1 MIGGKKKGGAAVDA
15 AVSRAVNY
23 EVSVADL
30 ARRSQK
36 RAWWVAGSS
45 LAVTVIMAG
54 AIFMMLPLKER
65 EPYLVVLDPVTGN
78 AQVSRL
84 VGAAN
89 DGRLYAD
96 QAIARSNIHRFVV
109 ARESYD
115 YDLMM
120 TSQSGDWKLP
130 FLMSAGSASTEMRA
144 LWAPT
149 NPANPSVVYGRDRA
163 IRIRILSIVLE
174 RVGGPRREGAAT
186 VRFQRV
192 LFDKKSGG
200 SRVIDNK
207 VAMIEFEYNP
217 NLRLSDADRVQ
228 NPLGFQ
234 VKTYR
239 VDSDAATTTPG
250 EVELAPVAEVTLPD
264 MSMPAAPGQVPAG
277 MADPAMAVPAQP
289 PGAVDPAQIQQLQMQ
304 LQMLQQ
310 QQQQQMQQQG
320 QPQPA
325 SGQPGPAAALGA
337 MPTSYGDAAR

>member
-1 MIGGKKKGGAAVDA
+1 MIGGKKKAGAAVDA
-15 AVSRAVNY
+15 AVLRSMNY
-23 EVSVADL
+23 EVTVADL

-36 RAWWVAGSS
+36 RAWWVAGVS
-45 LAVTVIMAG
+45 LAVTLILAG

-84 VGAAN
+84 VASAA

-96 QAIARSNIHRFVV
+96 QAVARSNIHRFVV

-130 FLMSAGSASTEMRA
+130 FLMSTGSVSAEMRA
-144 LWAPT
+144 LWGQG
-149 NPANPSVVYGRDRA
+149 NPANPSILYGKDRA
-163 IRIRILSIVLE
+163 VRIRILSIVLE

-217 NLRLSDADRVQ
+217 NLRLSDADRGQ

-239 VDSDAATTTPG
+239 VDNDAALTTPG
-250 EVELAPVAEVTLPD
+250 EVELAPVPATTLPD
-264 MSMPAAPGQVPAG
+264 LSVATGQPAVSGAEGAALPAT
-277 MADPAMAVPAQP
+277 
-289 PGAVDPAQIQQLQMQ
+289 GAVDPLQIQQLQLQ
-304 LQMLQQ
+304 LQLLQQ
-310 QQQQQMQQQG
+310 QQLQQG
-320 QPQPA
+320 QLQQ
-325 SGQPGPAAALGA
+325 GQEQVATPGA
-337 MPTSYGDAAR
+337 MGSLPPPNGDVAR

>member
-1 MIGGKKKGGAAVDA
+1 MIGGKKKTGPAVDA
-15 AVSRAVNY
+15 AVARAVNY

-30 ARRSQK
+30 AKRSQK
-36 RAWWVAGSS
+36 RAWWVAGTS
-45 LAVTVIMAG
+45 LAVTLIMSG

-65 EPYLVVLDPVTGN
+65 EPYLVVLDPITGN

-84 VGAAN
+84 VSSADDN
-89 DGRLYAD
+89 RLYAD
-96 QAIARSNIHRFVV
+96 QAVARSNIHRFIV

-115 YDLMM
+115 YELMM

-130 FLMSAGSASTEMRA
+130 FLMSTGSVSSEMRA
-144 LWAPT
+144 LWGQS
-149 NPANPSVVYGRDRA
+149 NPANPSILYGRDRA
-163 IRIRILSIVLE
+163 VRIRILSIVLE
-174 RVGGPRREGAAT
+174 RVGGPKREGAAT

-192 LFDKKSGG
+192 LFDKKTGG

-250 EVELAPVAEVTLPD
+250 EVELSPVPAATLPELPMAAAGEAMPMQLPADGAMPAPVAP
-264 MSMPAAPGQVPAG
+264 
-277 MADPAMAVPAQP
+277 
-289 PGAVDPAQIQQLQMQ
+289 VDPAQIQQLQLQ

-310 QQQQQMQQQG
+310 QQLQQQQSQQG
-320 QPQPA
+320 QGTA
-325 SGQPGPAAALGA
+325 GAAGA
-337 MPTSYGDAAR
+337 IGVLPPSNGDVAR

>member
-1 MIGGKKKGGAAVDA
+1 MIGGKKKAGAAVDA
-15 AVSRAVNY
+15 AISRSMNY
-23 EVSVADL
+23 EVTVADL

-36 RAWWVAGSS
+36 RAWWVAGVS
-45 LAVTVIMAG
+45 LAVTLILAG

-84 VGAAN
+84 VASAA

-96 QAIARSNIHRFVV
+96 QAVARSNIHRFVV

-130 FLMSAGSASTEMRA
+130 FLMSTGSVSAEMRA
-144 LWAPT
+144 LWGQG
-149 NPANPSVVYGRDRA
+149 NPANPSILYGKDRA
-163 IRIRILSIVLE
+163 VRIRILSIVLE

-239 VDSDAATTTPG
+239 VDNDAALTTPG
-250 EVELAPVAEVTLPD
+250 EVELAPVPATTLPD
-264 MSMPAAPGQVPAG
+264 LSVATGQPAASGAERAALPAT
-277 MADPAMAVPAQP
+277 
-289 PGAVDPAQIQQLQMQ
+289 GAVDPLQIQQLQLQ
-304 LQMLQQ
+304 LQLLQQ
-310 QQQQQMQQQG
+310 QQLQQG
-320 QPQPA
+320 QLQQ
-325 SGQPGPAAALGA
+325 GQEQVATPGA
-337 MPTSYGDAAR
+337 MGSLPPPNGDVAR

>member
-23 EVSVADL
+23 EVTVADL
-30 ARRSQK
+30 ARRSQR

-84 VGAAN
+84 VGAAD

-239 VDSDAATTTPG
+239 VDSDAATTTPV
-250 EVELAPVAEVTLPD
+250 EVELAPVPEVTLPD
-264 MSMPAAPGQVPAG
+264 MSIPTAPGQVPTG
-277 MADPAMAVPAQP
+277 MADSTMSVPAQP
-289 PGAVDPAQIQQLQMQ
+289 PGAVDPAQIQQLQLQ

-310 QQQQQMQQQG
+310 QQQLQQQG

-325 SGQPGPAAALGA
+325 PGQPGPAATLGA
-337 MPTSYGDAAR
+337 MPTPYGDGAR

>member
-1 MIGGKKKGGAAVDA
+1 MIGGKKKTGAAVDA
-15 AVSRAVNY
+15 AISRSMNY
-23 EVSVADL
+23 EVTVADL

-36 RAWWVAGSS
+36 RAWWVAGVS
-45 LAVTVIMAG
+45 LAVTLILAG

-84 VGAAN
+84 VASAA

-96 QAIARSNIHRFVV
+96 QAVARSNIHRFVV

-130 FLMSAGSASTEMRA
+130 FLMSTGSVSAEMRA
-144 LWAPT
+144 LWGQG
-149 NPANPSVVYGRDRA
+149 NPANPSILYGKDRA
-163 IRIRILSIVLE
+163 VRIRILSIVLE

-239 VDSDAATTTPG
+239 VDNDAALTTPG
-250 EVELAPVAEVTLPD
+250 EVELAPVPATTLPD
-264 MSMPAAPGQVPAG
+264 LSVATGQPAVSGAQGAALPAT
-277 MADPAMAVPAQP
+277 
-289 PGAVDPAQIQQLQMQ
+289 GAVDPLQIQQLQLQ
-304 LQMLQQ
+304 LQLLQQ
-310 QQQQQMQQQG
+310 QQLQQG
-320 QPQPA
+320 QLQQ
-325 SGQPGPAAALGA
+325 GQEQVATPGA
-337 MPTSYGDAAR
+337 MGSLPPPNGDVAR

>member
-1 MIGGKKKGGAAVDA
+1 MIGGKKKAGAAVDA
-15 AVSRAVNY
+15 AVLRSMNY
-23 EVSVADL
+23 EVTVADL

-36 RAWWVAGSS
+36 RAWWVAGVS
-45 LAVTVIMAG
+45 LAVTLILAG

-84 VGAAN
+84 VASAA

-96 QAIARSNIHRFVV
+96 QAVARSNIHRFVV

-130 FLMSAGSASTEMRA
+130 FLMSTGSVSAEMRA
-144 LWAPT
+144 LWGQG
-149 NPANPSVVYGRDRA
+149 NPANPSILYGKDRA
-163 IRIRILSIVLE
+163 VRIRILSIVLE

-239 VDSDAATTTPG
+239 VDNDAALTTPG
-250 EVELAPVAEVTLPD
+250 EVELAPVPATTLPD
-264 MSMPAAPGQVPAG
+264 LSVAAGQPAVSGADGAALPAT
-277 MADPAMAVPAQP
+277 
-289 PGAVDPAQIQQLQMQ
+289 GAVDPLQIQQLQLQ
-304 LQMLQQ
+304 LQLLQQ
-310 QQQQQMQQQG
+310 QQLQQG
-320 QPQPA
+320 QLQQ
-325 SGQPGPAAALGA
+325 GQEQVATPGA
-337 MPTSYGDAAR
+337 MGSLPPPNGDVAR

>member
-1 MIGGKKKGGAAVDA
+1 MIGGKKKAGAAVDA
-15 AVSRAVNY
+15 AVLRSMNY
-23 EVSVADL
+23 EVTVADL

-36 RAWWVAGSS
+36 RAWWVAGVS
-45 LAVTVIMAG
+45 LAVTLILAG

-84 VGAAN
+84 VASAA

-96 QAIARSNIHRFVV
+96 QAVARSNIHRFVV

-130 FLMSAGSASTEMRA
+130 FLMSTGSVSAEMRA
-144 LWAPT
+144 LWGQG
-149 NPANPSVVYGRDRA
+149 NPANPSILYGKDRA
-163 IRIRILSIVLE
+163 VRIRILSIVLE

-239 VDSDAATTTPG
+239 VDNDAALTTPG
-250 EVELAPVAEVTLPD
+250 EVELAPVPVPATTLPD
-264 MSMPAAPGQVPAG
+264 LSVATGQPAVSGAEGAALPAT
-277 MADPAMAVPAQP
+277 
-289 PGAVDPAQIQQLQMQ
+289 GAVDPLQIQQLQLQ
-304 LQMLQQ
+304 LQLLQQ
-310 QQQQQMQQQG
+310 QQLQQG
-320 QPQPA
+320 QLQQ
-325 SGQPGPAAALGA
+325 GQEQVATPGA
-337 MPTSYGDAAR
+337 MGSLPPPNGDVAR

>member
-1 MIGGKKKGGAAVDA
+1 MIGGKKKAGAAVDA
-15 AVSRAVNY
+15 AVLRSMNY
-23 EVSVADL
+23 EVTVAAL

-36 RAWWVAGSS
+36 RAWWVAGVS
-45 LAVTVIMAG
+45 LAVTLILAG

-84 VGAAN
+84 VASAA

-96 QAIARSNIHRFVV
+96 QAVARSNIHRFVV

-130 FLMSAGSASTEMRA
+130 FLMSTGSVSAEMRA
-144 LWAPT
+144 LWGQG
-149 NPANPSVVYGRDRA
+149 NPANPSILYGKDRA
-163 IRIRILSIVLE
+163 VRIRILSIVLE

-239 VDSDAATTTPG
+239 VDNDAALTTPG
-250 EVELAPVAEVTLPD
+250 EVELAPVPATTLPD
-264 MSMPAAPGQVPAG
+264 LSVATGQPAVSGAEGAALPAT
-277 MADPAMAVPAQP
+277 
-289 PGAVDPAQIQQLQMQ
+289 GAVDPLQIQQLQLQ
-304 LQMLQQ
+304 LQLLQQ
-310 QQQQQMQQQG
+310 QQLQQG
-320 QPQPA
+320 QLQQ
-325 SGQPGPAAALGA
+325 GQEQVATPGA
-337 MPTSYGDAAR
+337 MGSLPPPNGDVAR

>member
-1 MIGGKKKGGAAVDA
+1 M
-15 AVSRAVNY
+15 NY
-23 EVSVADL
+23 EVTVADL

-36 RAWWVAGSS
+36 RAWWVAGVS
-45 LAVTVIMAG
+45 LAVTLILAG

-84 VGAAN
+84 VASAA

-96 QAIARSNIHRFVV
+96 QAVARSNIHRFVV

-130 FLMSAGSASTEMRA
+130 FLMSTGSVSAEMRA
-144 LWAPT
+144 LWGQG
-149 NPANPSVVYGRDRA
+149 NPANPSILYGKDRA
-163 IRIRILSIVLE
+163 VRIRILSIVLE

-239 VDSDAATTTPG
+239 VDNDAALTTPG
-250 EVELAPVAEVTLPD
+250 EVELAPVPATTLPD
-264 MSMPAAPGQVPAG
+264 LSVATGQPAVSGAEGAALPAT
-277 MADPAMAVPAQP
+277 
-289 PGAVDPAQIQQLQMQ
+289 GAVDPLQIQQLQLQ
-304 LQMLQQ
+304 LQLLQQ
-310 QQQQQMQQQG
+310 QQLQQG
-320 QPQPA
+320 QLQQ
-325 SGQPGPAAALGA
+325 GQEQVATPGA
-337 MPTSYGDAAR
+337 MGSLPPPNGDVAR

>member
-1 MIGGKKKGGAAVDA
+1 MIGGKKKAGAAVDA
-15 AVSRAVNY
+15 AVLRSMNY
-23 EVSVADL
+23 EVTVADL

-36 RAWWVAGSS
+36 RAWWVAGVS
-45 LAVTVIMAG
+45 LAVTLILAG

-84 VGAAN
+84 VASAA

-96 QAIARSNIHRFVV
+96 QAVARSNIHRFVV

-130 FLMSAGSASTEMRA
+130 FLMSTGSVSAEMRA
-144 LWAPT
+144 LWGQG
-149 NPANPSVVYGRDRA
+149 NPANPSILYGKDRA
-163 IRIRILSIVLE
+163 VRIRILSIVLE

-239 VDSDAATTTPG
+239 VDNDAALTTPG
-250 EVELAPVAEVTLPD
+250 EVELAPVPATTLPD
-264 MSMPAAPGQVPAG
+264 LSVATGQPAVSGAEGAALPAT
-277 MADPAMAVPAQP
+277 
-289 PGAVDPAQIQQLQMQ
+289 GAVDPLQIQQLQLQ
-304 LQMLQQ
+304 LQLLQQ
-310 QQQQQMQQQG
+310 QQLQQG
-320 QPQPA
+320 QLQQ
-325 SGQPGPAAALGA
+325 GQEQVATPGA
-337 MPTSYGDAAR
+337 MGSLPPPNGDVAR

>member
-1 MIGGKKKGGAAVDA
+1 MIGGKKKAGAAVDA
-15 AVSRAVNY
+15 AVLRSMNY
-23 EVSVADL
+23 EVTVADL

-36 RAWWVAGSS
+36 RAWWVAGVS
-45 LAVTVIMAG
+45 LAVTLILAG

-84 VGAAN
+84 VASAA

-96 QAIARSNIHRFVV
+96 QAVARSNIHRFVV

-130 FLMSAGSASTEMRA
+130 FLMSTGSVSAEMRA
-144 LWAPT
+144 LWGQG
-149 NPANPSVVYGRDRA
+149 NPANPSILYGKDRA
-163 IRIRILSIVLE
+163 VRIRILSIVLE

-239 VDSDAATTTPG
+239 VDNDAALTTPG
-250 EVELAPVAEVTLPD
+250 EVELAPVPATTLPD
-264 MSMPAAPGQVPAG
+264 LSVATGQPAVSGAEGAALPATG
-277 MADPAMAVPAQP
+277 V
-289 PGAVDPAQIQQLQMQ
+289 VDPLQIQQLQLQ
-304 LQMLQQ
+304 LQLLQQ
-310 QQQQQMQQQG
+310 QQLQQG
-320 QPQPA
+320 QLQQ
-325 SGQPGPAAALGA
+325 GQEQVATPGA
-337 MPTSYGDAAR
+337 MGSLPPPNGDVAR

>member
-15 AVSRAVNY
+15 AVLRAVNY

-45 LAVTVIMAG
+45 LAVTLIMAG

-84 VGAAN
+84 VSAADDN
-89 DGRLYAD
+89 RLYAD

-130 FLMSAGSASTEMRA
+130 FLMSSGSASTEMRA

-250 EVELAPVAEVTLPD
+250 EVELAPVPEVTLPD
-264 MSMPAAPGQVPAG
+264 MSMPAGVPAAAG
-277 MADPAMAVPAQP
+277 GDDPATPVPAP
-289 PGAVDPAQIQQLQMQ
+289 APGAVDPAQIQQLQLQ
-304 LQMLQQ
+304 LQLLQQ

-320 QPQPA
+320 QAQPA
-325 SGQPGPAAALGA
+325 PGA
-337 MPTSYGDAAR
+337 MPTAYGDAAR

>member
-1 MIGGKKKGGAAVDA
+1 MIGGKKKTGAAVDA
-15 AVSRAVNY
+15 AISRSMNY
-23 EVSVADL
+23 EVTVADL

-36 RAWWVAGSS
+36 RAWWVAGVS
-45 LAVTVIMAG
+45 LAVTLVLAG

-84 VGAAN
+84 VASAA

-96 QAIARSNIHRFVV
+96 QAVARSNIHRFVV

-130 FLMSAGSASTEMRA
+130 FLMSTGSASAEMRA
-144 LWAPT
+144 LWGQG
-149 NPANPSVVYGRDRA
+149 NPANPSILYGKDRA
-163 IRIRILSIVLE
+163 VRIRILSIVLE

-239 VDSDAATTTPG
+239 VDNDAALTTPG
-250 EVELAPVAEVTLPD
+250 EVELAPLPAATLPD
-264 MSMPAAPGQVPAG
+264 LPAVVGQPAVVGGEGAALPAA
-277 MADPAMAVPAQP
+277 
-289 PGAVDPAQIQQLQMQ
+289 GAVDPAQIQQLQLQ
-304 LQMLQQ
+304 LQLLQQ
-310 QQQQQMQQQG
+310 QQLQQG
-320 QPQPA
+320 QLQQGQEQVA
-325 SGQPGPAAALGA
+325 SPGA
-337 MPTSYGDAAR
+337 MGTLPPPNGDVAR

>member
-1 MIGGKKKGGAAVDA
+1 MIGGKKKAGAAVDA
-15 AVSRAVNY
+15 AVLRSMNY
-23 EVSVADL
+23 EVTVADL

-36 RAWWVAGSS
+36 RAWWVAGVS
-45 LAVTVIMAG
+45 LAVTLILAG

-84 VGAAN
+84 VASAA

-96 QAIARSNIHRFVV
+96 QAVARSNIHRFVV

-130 FLMSAGSASTEMRA
+130 FLMSTGSVSAEMRA
-144 LWAPT
+144 LWGQG
-149 NPANPSVVYGRDRA
+149 NPANPSILYGKDRA
-163 IRIRILSIVLE
+163 VRIRILSIVLE

-239 VDSDAATTTPG
+239 VDNDAALTTPG
-250 EVELAPVAEVTLPD
+250 EVELAPVPATTLPD
-264 MSMPAAPGQVPAG
+264 LSVATGQPAVSGAEGAALPAT
-277 MADPAMAVPAQP
+277 
-289 PGAVDPAQIQQLQMQ
+289 GAVDPLQIQQLQLQ
-304 LQMLQQ
+304 LQLLQQ
-310 QQQQQMQQQG
+310 QQLQQG
-320 QPQPA
+320 QLQQ
-325 SGQPGPAAALGA
+325 GQEQVATPEA
-337 MPTSYGDAAR
+337 MGSLPPPNGDVAR